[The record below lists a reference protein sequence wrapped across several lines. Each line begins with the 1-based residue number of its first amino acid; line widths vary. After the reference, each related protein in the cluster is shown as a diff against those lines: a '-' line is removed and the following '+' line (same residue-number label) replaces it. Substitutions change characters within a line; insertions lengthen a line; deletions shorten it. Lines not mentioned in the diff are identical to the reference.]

1 MDLSAEHIKAMGEGK
16 GGRRAGWLST
26 LIGSSIHGCS
36 VPPPC
41 TNEAH
46 GSKRSCRN
54 FPFPC
59 FASEGYQLQR
69 GLRFLIHQFEAA
81 QSTIYISEVLLQGLP
96 ASATAVPGQFPY
108 HSMPQKILVSKFS
121 VLCHIPG
128 FFFSCTAWFVEVI
141 SIRCNQYFSLCT
153 NISHI
158 FWVCFTA
165 SH

>member
-26 LIGSSIHGCS
+26 LIGSSIYGCS

-46 GSKRSCRN
+46 GSKLSVRAGTSHFRVLPVRGIS
-54 FPFPC
+54 FK
-59 FASEGYQLQR
+59 A

-81 QSTIYISEVLLQGLP
+81 QSAIYISEVLLQGLP

-108 HSMPQKILVSKFS
+108 HSMPQKILVSKFCFMPHS
-121 VLCHIPG
+121 
-128 FFFSCTAWFVEVI
+128 WFLF
-141 SIRCNQYFSLCT
+141 QLHSLICRS
-153 NISHI
+153 N
-158 FWVCFTA
+158 
-165 SH
+165 